1 MILSKPHPLKNV
13 NKVRNLFI
21 FSVFTGLAYIDIYN
35 LKWSDIRTDKYRH
48 TWIFKER
55 TKTTTEC
62 YIPLLDIPLSIIEN
76 FKGKKNTDKV
86 FDFFSYR
93 TVNRHLVTLR
103 KFYKLQSPLTFHQGR
118 HSWATTICL
127 SNGVPIETL
136 SRMLGH
142 KNISTTQIY
151 AKITNQKVD
160 EDMQALEKR
169 LDGKYHFPQT
179 NHLHTDL

>member
-1 MILSKPHPLKNV
+1 M
-13 NKVRNLFI
+13 
-21 FSVFTGLAYIDIYN
+21 A
-35 LKWSDIRTDKYRH
+35 
-48 TWIFKER
+48 
-55 TKTTTEC
+55 
-62 YIPLLDIPLSIIEN
+62 
-76 FKGKKNTDKV
+76 
-86 FDFFSYR
+86 
-93 TVNRHLVTLR
+93 
-103 KFYKLQSPLTFHQGR
+103 R
-118 HSWATTICL
+118 HSFSTTVCL

-179 NHLHTDL
+179 NHLQTNLQQTAI